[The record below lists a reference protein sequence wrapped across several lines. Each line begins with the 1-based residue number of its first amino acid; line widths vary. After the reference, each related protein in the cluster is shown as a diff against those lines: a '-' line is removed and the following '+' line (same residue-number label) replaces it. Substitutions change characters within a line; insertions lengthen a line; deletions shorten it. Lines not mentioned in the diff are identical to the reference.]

1 MSNVQEIYKKME
13 QAVLDGDI
21 DIAAKLADDA
31 LQQGLDP
38 LEVINNG
45 YLLGLQKVGELW
57 EKGELFL
64 PEMIQGAEA
73 MKAAVTKL
81 QPALIEKG
89 ESREILGKV
98 VIGTVQGD
106 IHEIGKSIVG
116 TMLSA
121 NGFEVVDLGADVP
134 NEDFINK
141 AKEIDADI
149 IGLSALLTTT
159 MPEQKA
165 IVELL
170 DKEGLK
176 DKVKVILGGAP
187 VNQSWAEEIGASG
200 YAEDAVA
207 AVGLCKNLMGVG

>member
-1 MSNVQEIYKKME
+1 MPDQKTLYKKME
-13 QAVLDGDI
+13 KAVLDGDI
-21 DIAAKLADDA
+21 DLAAQLADEA
-31 LQQGLDP
+31 LDQGLGP
-38 LEVINNG
+38 LEIINEG
-45 YLLGLQKVGELW
+45 FLIGLQKVGDLW

-73 MKAAVTKL
+73 MKAAVAKL
-81 QPALIEKG
+81 QPALIKKG
-89 ESREILGKV
+89 ESIQIIGKV
-98 VIGTVQGD
+98 VLGTVKGD

-121 NGFEVVDLGADVP
+121 NGFEVVDLGADIQ
-134 NEDFINK
+134 NEDFIDK

-165 IVELL
+165 IIELVK
-170 DKEGLK
+170 KEGLAEK
-176 DKVKVILGGAP
+176 IKIIVGGAP
-187 VNQSWAEEIGASG
+187 VSQSWADEIGASA

-207 AVGLCKNLMGVG
+207 AVSLCKSLMGV

>member
-1 MSNVQEIYKKME
+1 MPDTKELYTKME
-13 QAVLDGDI
+13 KTVLDGDI
-21 DIAAKLADDA
+21 DAAAELADEA
-31 LQQGLDP
+31 LSKGMDP
-38 LEVINNG
+38 LEVINEG
-45 YLLGLQKVGELW
+45 YLIGLQKVGDLW

-73 MKAAVTKL
+73 MKAAVAKL
-81 QPALIEKG
+81 QPALLAKKETRK
-89 ESREILGKV
+89 ILGKV
-98 VIGTVQGD
+98 VIGTVHGD

-159 MPEQKA
+159 MPEQKT
-165 IVELL
+165 IIELIK
-170 DKEGLK
+170 KEGLANK
-176 DKVKVILGGAP
+176 IKVVIGGAP
-187 VNQSWAEEIGASG
+187 VSQSWSDEIGASG

-207 AVGLCKNLMGVG
+207 AVSLCKSLMGA

>member
-1 MSNVQEIYKKME
+1 MPDTKEIYAKME
-13 QAVLDGDI
+13 KTVLDGDI
-21 DIAAKLADDA
+21 DAAAELADEA
-31 LQQGLDP
+31 LRKGLDP
-38 LEVINNG
+38 LEVINEG
-45 YLLGLQKVGELW
+45 YLIGLHKVGDLW

-73 MKAAVTKL
+73 MKAAVAKL
-81 QPALIEKG
+81 QPALLEKK
-89 ESREILGKV
+89 ESRKIMGKV

-121 NGFEVVDLGADVP
+121 NGFDVVDLGADIP
-134 NEDFINK
+134 NEEFIK
-141 AKEIDADI
+141 KTKEIDADI

-165 IVELL
+165 IIELL
-170 DKEGLK
+170 KKEGLAN
-176 DKVKVILGGAP
+176 KVKVIVGGAP
-187 VNQSWAEEIGASG
+187 VSQSWADEIGASG

-207 AVGLCKNLMGVG
+207 AVSLCKTLMKA

>member
-1 MSNVQEIYKKME
+1 MPDTKEIYAKME
-13 QAVLDGDI
+13 KTVLDGDI
-21 DIAAKLADDA
+21 DAAAELAEQA
-31 LQQGLDP
+31 LRKGLDP
-38 LEVINNG
+38 LEVINEG
-45 YLLGLQKVGELW
+45 YLIGLHKVGDLW

-73 MKAAVTKL
+73 MKAAVAKL
-81 QPALIEKG
+81 QPALLEKK
-89 ESREILGKV
+89 ESRKIMGKV

-121 NGFEVVDLGADVP
+121 NGFDVVDLGADIP
-134 NEDFINK
+134 NEEFIK
-141 AKEIDADI
+141 KTKEIDADI

-165 IVELL
+165 IIELL
-170 DKEGLK
+170 KKEGLAN
-176 DKVKVILGGAP
+176 KVKVIVGGAP
-187 VNQSWAEEIGASG
+187 VSQSWADEIGASG

-207 AVGLCKNLMGVG
+207 AVSLCKTLMKA

>member
-1 MSNVQEIYKKME
+1 MPDTKELYAKM
-13 QAVLDGDI
+13 QKVVLEGDI
-21 DIAAKLADDA
+21 DAAGELADEA
-31 LQQGLDP
+31 LRKGLDP
-38 LEVINNG
+38 LEVINEG
-45 YLLGLQKVGELW
+45 YLIGLQEVGDLW

-73 MKAAVTKL
+73 MKAAVAKL
-81 QPALIEKG
+81 QPALLEKK
-89 ESREILGKV
+89 ESRKIMGKV

-121 NGFEVVDLGADVP
+121 NGFDVVDLGADIP
-134 NEDFINK
+134 NEEFIKK
-141 AKEIDADI
+141 AREIDADI

-165 IVELL
+165 IIELL
-170 DKEGLK
+170 KKEGLASK
-176 DKVKVILGGAP
+176 IKVIVGGAP
-187 VNQSWAEEIGASG
+187 VSKSWADEIGASG

-207 AVGLCKNLMGVG
+207 AVSLCKTLIKA